1 MASSTDWDEL
11 LWAWQGWMNFSGR
24 PVVNM
29 YEDLV
34 KVLNRDAEDNG
45 KTKLYDGRSENRF
58 DRFIRSV
65 VSHINI
71 Y

>member
-1 MASSTDWDEL
+1 
-11 LWAWQGWMNFSGR
+11 MNFSGR